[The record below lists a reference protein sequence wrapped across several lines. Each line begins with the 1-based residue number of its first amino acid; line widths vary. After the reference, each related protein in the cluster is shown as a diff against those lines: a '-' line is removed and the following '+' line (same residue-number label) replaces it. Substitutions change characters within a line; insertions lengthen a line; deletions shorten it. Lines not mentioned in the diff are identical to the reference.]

1 MVWEVKQET
10 LEFIQTRTFERM
22 VSYQPSSSTPCF
34 ASVLLKAL
42 LQHDYTT
49 PILYNTVLVMA
60 PACFS
65 FALYACVSTA
75 RY

>member
-1 MVWEVKQET
+1 
-10 LEFIQTRTFERM
+10 M
-22 VSYQPSSSTPCF
+22 VSDQPSSSTPSF
-34 ASVLLKAL
+34 DSILLKAL

-65 FALYACVSTA
+65 FALYACISTA
-75 RY
+75 